1 MIARGDRVAFVG
13 PPSAADAALARA
25 LAESRLGR
33 IAHAGRD
40 LRPYPYM
47 SVGRAERF
55 QAAISKPWDA
65 TRFATVRAAAGLESY
80 HAIRRLKRSYAR
92 ALVVALLVAT
102 SPDVLVIEGIE
113 ELDEAATGA
122 LDRAFELVPTVL
134 VTCAT
139 EETAARFGARIVSVA
154 SLEVAS

>member
-1 MIARGDRVAFVG
+1 LIARGERVAFVG
-13 PPSAADAALARA
+13 PSAAADGAVALAAL
-25 LAESRLGR
+25 RLGR
-33 IAHAGRD
+33 LARAGRD

-47 SVGRAERF
+47 SVGRAGRF

-65 TRFATVRAAAGLESY
+65 ARFAAVCGAAGLESH

-102 SPDVLVIEGIE
+102 SPDVLIIEGIE
-113 ELDEAATGA
+113 EFDEAAIGA

-134 VTCAT
+134 VTCASD
-139 EETAARFGARIVSVA
+139 ENAIRFGARIVSVA
-154 SLEVAS
+154 SLDVAS